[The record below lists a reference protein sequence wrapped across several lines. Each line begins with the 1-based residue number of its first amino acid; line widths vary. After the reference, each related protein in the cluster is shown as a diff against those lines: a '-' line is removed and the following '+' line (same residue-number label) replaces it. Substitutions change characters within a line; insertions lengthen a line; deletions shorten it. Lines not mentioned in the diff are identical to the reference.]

1 MELLITLSLFS
12 TIICFLSSAILGAL
26 RPRGVSLPKKIFYDP
41 AQQFHCLDGSGQ
53 FPFHFVNDD
62 YCDCEDGSDEP
73 GTSACG
79 NGIFNCLNH
88 GHVSVNL
95 PSSRVNDGICDCCD
109 SSDEYRSSA
118 DCFNNCKELGEA
130 ALEAARAVRE
140 KFLKGE
146 EIRNEYI
153 KLGKEKK
160 DEYKALLEEL
170 NKQEREAL
178 RVKNEKQDKKE
189 NAETR
194 ESLILSQE
202 REFKKA
208 QEKRIAAEKR
218 RLVEHQL
225 QEEAEG
231 QQAFSEL
238 DVNKDGKLT
247 PNEIKIFSRFD
258 YDGDGKVSD
267 NEVQFYM
274 HKKEEMSLEEF
285 LTNGWKIMKPAFTI
299 DESDETPSET
309 ESIIKDDQ
317 VSIDSKNVQKIP
329 ADNDEKIEILKDAAV
344 ARKDFADA
352 DKLYRDI
359 QAEIWHLKRKLKA
372 DFGEEDE
379 FLVLETQCFEFSEKR
394 YLYKFCPFDKVVQVV
409 KVSKEET
416 LIGLWESWGSDDD
429 HHHYYHMKYSRGASC
444 WNGPNRSVEVHL
456 QCGTENKVTSVV
468 ESSPCTY
475 VLEFTTPALCKTLP
489 PEIKKILKN
498 DFTFI

>member
-1 MELLITLSLFS
+1 MELLISVSFLS
-12 TIICFLSSAILGAL
+12 TIVCFLSSGTLGAL

-41 AQQFHCLDGSGQ
+41 SQQFYCLDGSGQ

-62 YCDCEDGSDEP
+62 FCDCEDGSDEP
-73 GTSACG
+73 GTAACR
-79 NGIFNCLNH
+79 NGVFNCLNH
-88 GHVSVNL
+88 GHESVNL

-118 DCFNNCKELGEA
+118 DCLNNCKELGEK
-130 ALEAARAVRE
+130 ALEAAKAVRE

-160 DEYKALLEEL
+160 DEYRTLLKEL
-170 NKQEREAL
+170 NKQEKEAL
-178 RVKNEKQDKKE
+178 KVKNEKQDEKE

-194 ESLILSQE
+194 ENLILAKE

-208 QEKRIAAEKR
+208 QQKRMAAEKR
-218 RLVEHQL
+218 RLIEHQL

-231 QQAFSEL
+231 HKAFSEL
-238 DVNKDGKLT
+238 DINKDGKLT
-247 PNEIKIFSRFD
+247 PNEIKVFNRFD

-274 HKKEEMSLEEF
+274 HKKDKMSLEEF
-285 LTNGWKIMKPAFTI
+285 LSNGWKIMKPAFTI
-299 DESDETPSET
+299 EETEEKTLDPPLDKEDQKLPSEN
-309 ESIIKDDQ
+309 EELQ
-317 VSIDSKNVQKIP
+317 IP
-329 ADNDEKIEILKDAAV
+329 ADNNEKIEILKDAAL

-359 QAEIWHLKRKLKA
+359 QAEIWHLKRKLDA

-394 YLYKFCPFDKVVQVV
+394 YMYRLCPFDKVIQVV
-409 KVSKEET
+409 KVSNEET
-416 LIGLWESWGSDDD
+416 LIGLWESWSSDDE
-429 HHHYYHMKYSRGASC
+429 HYKRMKYTRGASC
-444 WNGPNRSVEVHL
+444 WNGPNRSVEVKL
-456 QCGTENKVTSVV
+456 QCGTENKITSVE

-475 VLEFTTPALCKTLP
+475 LLEFTTPALCKTLP

-498 DFTFI
+498 DVDFI